1 MKKSC
6 LILEGGATRGVFT
19 AGALDYLMEQKLY
32 LPHVIGVSAGS
43 CNAIDYASMQ
53 PGRTKDCMIPRRKE
67 DQYLGLRSML
77 RTKTLFDMDLIFET
91 YPKETYPFDFETYR
105 TSPVSCEMTVTNC
118 LTGKAEYLDN
128 REELEAVLK
137 ICRASCSMPVV
148 SRMVEI
154 NGVPYLDGGVA
165 DSVPVAHALRE
176 GYKKCVVILTRNAGY
191 RKKRSRKAVGI
202 YRTVYEKYPEL
213 VKALYL
219 RPVVYNHTM
228 ELIERLEAEGHLF
241 VLRPEMPV
249 VSRTEQDTEALTA
262 FYDHGYEQMKRH
274 YETLC
279 RYLE

>member
-1 MKKSC
+1 
-6 LILEGGATRGVFT
+6 
-19 AGALDYLMEQKLY
+19 
-32 LPHVIGVSAGS
+32 
-43 CNAIDYASMQ
+43 
-53 PGRTKDCMIPRRKE
+53 
-67 DQYLGLRSML
+67 
-77 RTKTLFDMDLIFET
+77 
-91 YPKETYPFDFETYR
+91 
-105 TSPVSCEMTVTNC
+105 
-118 LTGKAEYLDN
+118 
-128 REELEAVLK
+128 
-137 ICRASCSMPVV
+137 
-148 SRMVEI
+148 MVEI

-274 YETLC
+274 YEALC